1 VVPVFSEAEL
11 KKQKEKEEKEE
22 IKAQVIKDP
31 TEALRQA
38 QIEADKVQALLDDLT
53 KQYENAQNKIVEVTF
68 LKCGWGYIQRRE
80 LKTHLKIY
88 VKVFHGARETHEI
101 SVGIMDKI

>member
-1 VVPVFSEAEL
+1 MKVLV
-11 KKQKEKEEKEE
+11 K
-22 IKAQVIKDP
+22 KDP

-101 SVGIMDKI
+101 SVGIMDKIQVIYDQLHKRDEKGMR